1 MKAVY
6 DRLFTWIVNKI
17 NSVIDVADVKK
28 RGTVIGVLDIYGFE
42 VFDAN
47 SFEQFCINY
56 CNEKLQQLFI
66 GRCRWFQAVYYD
78 IYTTFSSSLKS
89 YFNIKKYTSAWALKY
104 LLNKWIFQIVM
115 ENLKNNL

>member
-78 IYTTFSSSLKS
+78 TYTTFSSSLKS
-89 YFNIKKYTSAWALKY
+89 YFNIKKYTSAWA
-104 LLNKWIFQIVM
+104 
-115 ENLKNNL
+115 